1 MSNPFIN
8 PFNKDSY
15 FYENYSIYIEYLKKI
30 KQPIDF
36 YPDSFTYKYTKT
48 LIDDLPQTMKAD
60 DSIPFSESV
69 ELDMSRDI
77 NTESIPNIPN
87 NPYVPIEYTGTETS
101 ADDPEYLQI
110 SSFEPITEP
119 SFRSTSRYIFREISK
134 PDYKPIPQITQLS
147 KPMKLIKYKRPSGR
161 RPNMPLY
168 DDEYHKNRREYAA
181 YKKQIMYKSMTFTRL
196 LALYSDLPQPKFYSK
211 FENWLVANNITD
223 LETTK
228 KYDREYKL
236 YRRNIISE
244 KV

>member
-1 MSNPFIN
+1 MSNLEKN
-8 PFNKDSY
+8 PFNESSY
-15 FYENYSIYIEYLKKI
+15 FYNRYMEYIKI
-30 KQPIDF
+30 SPQKNIQLRESPAKFPESLSYNFVD
-36 YPDSFTYKYTKT
+36 Y
-48 LIDDLPQTMKAD
+48 LPQTMKAD

-147 KPMKLIKYKRPSGR
+147 KPMKLMKYKRPSGR

-168 DDEYHKNRREYAA
+168 DDAYHINRRTNTV
-181 YKKQIMYKSMTFTRL
+181 YKKQLMYKTMDFSKFLTTFG
-196 LALYSDLPQPKFYSK
+196 DLSITKFYSK
-211 FENWLVANNITD
+211 FEIWLDSNNIND
-223 LETTK
+223 LEIIKT
-228 KYDREYKL
+228 YEHQYKL
-236 YRRNIISE
+236 YRNVTYE
-244 KV
+244 NV